1 MSKKPADAETVRILR
16 ELAAHPENVTTTA
29 TAKYDLMGLNLTN
42 ADICDALREWIDES
56 KEVKQTVMRGKDAG
70 RPAYE
75 IKPHLGST
83 LLYCK
88 FIVRDIGDRDKR
100 LCIISAHVDH

>member
-1 MSKKPADAETVRILR
+1 MSKKPADAENIRILH

-29 TAKYDLMGLNLTN
+29 TAKYDMMGSNLTA

-70 RPAYE
+70 MPAYE
-75 IKPHLGST
+75 IKPNLEGR
-83 LLYCK
+83 LFYCK
-88 FIVRDIGDRDKR
+88 FIVRDIGGPDET

>member
-1 MSKKPADAETVRILR
+1 MSKKPADPEAVKILH
-16 ELAAHPENVTTTA
+16 ELAAHPENVTTTS
-29 TAKYDLMGLNLTN
+29 TAKYDMMGLNLTK
-42 ADICDALREWIDES
+42 ADICDTLLAWIDES

-75 IKPHLGST
+75 IKPTLQGA

-88 FIVRDIGDRDKR
+88 FIVRDIDDQNKR

>member
-1 MSKKPADAETVRILR
+1 MSKKPADPESIKILH

-29 TAKYDLMGLNLTN
+29 TAKYDMMGLNLTA
-42 ADICDALREWIDES
+42 ADICDALRKWIDES

-75 IKPHLGST
+75 IKPTLQGA

-88 FIVRDIGDRDKR
+88 FIVRDIDDQNKR